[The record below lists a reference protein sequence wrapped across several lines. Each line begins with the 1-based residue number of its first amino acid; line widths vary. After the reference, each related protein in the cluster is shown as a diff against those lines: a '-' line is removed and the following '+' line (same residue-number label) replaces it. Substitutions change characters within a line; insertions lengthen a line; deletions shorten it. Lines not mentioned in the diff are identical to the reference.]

1 MKIEPFLISSS
12 VMAILAQ
19 RLVRVLCTEC
29 RESYQLSAAEI
40 TELEFAPEKAG
51 AAVYR
56 AKGCETCF
64 NTGYLGRKAIY
75 ELLPVDDEIRQLI
88 MKNADASTIKAAA
101 VAKGMLTLRQD
112 GAEKILQGITTVD
125 EVVRVTQR
133 EV

>member
-1 MKIEPFLISSS
+1 
-12 VMAILAQ
+12 
-19 RLVRVLCTEC
+19 
-29 RESYQLSAAEI
+29 
-40 TELEFAPEKAG
+40 
-51 AAVYR
+51 VYR

-75 ELLPVDDEIRQLI
+75 ELLLVDDEIRQLL

-101 VAKGMLTLRQD
+101 VARGMRTLRQD
-112 GAEKILQGITTVD
+112 GAEKILQGITTVE